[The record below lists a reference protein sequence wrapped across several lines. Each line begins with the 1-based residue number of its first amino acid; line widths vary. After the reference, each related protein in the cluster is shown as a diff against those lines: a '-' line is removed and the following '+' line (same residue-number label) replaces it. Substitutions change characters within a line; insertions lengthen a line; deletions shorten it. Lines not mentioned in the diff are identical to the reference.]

1 MGLEGQSPASVPSL
15 SIRPRSLK
23 GRVEG
28 NDVVRAVFGKIVPA
42 TSEGR
47 IGVPVRDASLWS

>member
-1 MGLEGQSPASVPSL
+1 MPSL
-15 SIRPRSLK
+15 SIRPWFLK
-23 GRVEG
+23 GRVEE
-28 NDVVRAVFGKIVPA
+28 NDVVRDVFRKIVPA